1 MDIVATPAK
10 RTKMTPA
17 AFLLA
22 GFFMISSAQASIIY
36 DSGLLFF
43 ESSGQSMWDT
53 GTAFQAS
60 DSVFLG
66 AQWTNRTATIGGIA
80 GSANQVVI
88 PAIDAITVPVYEP
101 SVWVPTPTWSDP
113 FGGYYIGCGC
123 WKDVQVTPAIDAIT
137 ADTRTGAEL
146 NVHTSGKVGLEFG
159 YSIDSGSIDTIAN
172 FQATAAL
179 PDVVNASE
187 FFDISTNSIFDNG
200 SLDTQSPKIEA
211 YISAIMQL
219 SGSIDAQACAL
230 TFGCASSGSIA
241 LPTVNLDQRILSVDP
256 NSVKLLDGVMP
267 DGNAFAEVP
276 LLNQSLKLEGGATIA
291 PPVVGFKL
299 EGPGGVT
306 LASSLP
312 PTPAVTMGLAEMTF
326 YAPDIATTGTGSG
339 NNVTS
344 SGRDDL
350 LSAQLDID
358 GAATLLAGMP
368 PAGLGFDLIDAGPF
382 KLSASLDLIDVKAG
396 PVLGIAQDFEFTPT
410 LMTNIEFSNPVQI
423 DGLAGLHNSWTGLWN
438 DLPSFALTGT
448 TTFTPT
454 FWLDALLTN
463 DMALDLGL
471 IGTLDVL
478 KLGATGIIAGIDV
491 LNFNAISLNQLLGLD
506 NTLFETPKVEF
517 SIFGSSFDLA
527 GFNTIAGTPFTL
539 SIAEASVPEPGT
551 LILLLL
557 GLMLLLLARSRRLAM
572 ARTGKSQ

>member
-1 MDIVATPAK
+1 MGIVASPTRK
-10 RTKMTPA
+10 TKMTRA
-17 AFLLA
+17 ALLLA
-22 GFFMISSAQASIIY
+22 GFFMISSAQAAVIY
-36 DSGLLFF
+36 DSGLLSF

-53 GTAFQAS
+53 GSAFQAS
-60 DSVFLG
+60 NSVFLG
-66 AQWTNRTATIGGIA
+66 AQWSNRTATIGGIA

-88 PAIDAITVPVYEP
+88 PAIDAITVPIYEP
-101 SVWVPTPTWSDP
+101 SVWIPTPTWSDP
-113 FGGYYIGCGC
+113 LRGYWTGCGC

-137 ADTRTGAEL
+137 ADTRTGAAL
-146 NVHTSGKVGLEFG
+146 NVHSSGKVGLEFG
-159 YSIDSGSIDTIAN
+159 YSIDSGSIDSTAN

-187 FFDISTNSIFDNG
+187 FFNIATNSVFDQG
-200 SLDTQSPKIEA
+200 TLDTQSPKIEA

-230 TFGCASSGSIA
+230 ALGCANSGSIA
-241 LPTVNLDQRILSVDP
+241 LPTVNLDQRILSIDP

-267 DGNAFAEVP
+267 DGKAFAEVP
-276 LLNQSLKLEGGATIA
+276 LLNQSLKLQGGMTIA

-312 PTPAVTMGLAEMTF
+312 PTPAVTVGLADMTLHM
-326 YAPDIATTGTGSG
+326 PDIHTSGTGSG
-339 NNVTS
+339 NSVAS

-396 PVLGIAQDFEFTPT
+396 PVLGVAQDFEFTPT
-410 LMTNIEFSNPVQI
+410 LMANLEFSNPVQI
-423 DGLAGLHNSWTGLWN
+423 DGLAGLHNSWSGLWSN
-438 DLPSFALTGT
+438 LPSFALTGT

-491 LNFNAISLNQLLGLD
+491 LNFNSLSLNTLLGLD

-517 SIFGSSFDLA
+517 SIFGSTIDLS

-539 SIAEASVPEPGT
+539 SIAQASVPEPGT

-557 GLMLLLLARSRRLAM
+557 GLMVLLMGRSRRL
-572 ARTGKSQ
+572 TLQGKSQ